1 MSGSARADDPDG
13 LAVPRQVCALLR
25 AFARPW
31 WVAGGWAVDL
41 FLGRRTRPHKDIE
54 IALYRHDQSALQEH
68 LAGWNLRKVVDH
80 RRVPWLPGEALTLPV
95 HEIHGRGPDGQALEI
110 PLNEHD
116 RGRWVFRRDPV
127 ITRPAALVAG
137 RSADGVPFL
146 RPEIV
151 LLYKSKDPRS
161 DDQADFDQAAPLLDP
176 ESRAWLAAALQR
188 HRSAEPSII
197 AAPVIQPR
205 RISACHASAAASTG
219 VPAGAAAPLPSLQR
233 SRSSA
238 ARCFASS
245 GGA

>member
-1 MSGSARADDPDG
+1 MSGSAPADDPDG

-25 AFARPW
+25 AFDRPW

-68 LAGWNLRKVVDH
+68 LAGWSLRKVEDH
-80 RRVPWLPGEALTLPV
+80 RRVPWLPAERLTLPV
-95 HEIHGRGPDGQALEI
+95 HEIHGRGPDGRALEI
-110 PLNEHD
+110 LLNEHE

-151 LLYKSKDPRS
+151 LLYKSRDPGPN
-161 DDQADFDQAAPLLDP
+161 DLADFEQAAPLLDR

-188 HRSAEPSII
+188 HRPGH
-197 AAPVIQPR
+197 PW
-205 RISACHASAAASTG
+205 
-219 VPAGAAAPLPSLQR
+219 LDDL
-233 SRSSA
+233 
-238 ARCFASS
+238 
-245 GGA
+245 